1 MFLKFSEFRI
11 FLASFMY
18 MLPPSPHSSVQ
29 SHCLDNGMSVEDV
42 LQTVMFMVWISAV
55 LAKYGYV
62 CSSIE

>member
-1 MFLKFSEFRI
+1 
-11 FLASFMY
+11 
-18 MLPPSPHSSVQ
+18 
-29 SHCLDNGMSVEDV
+29 MSVEDVV